1 MSSFQEMGLPPTVD
15 SLQEIAPSSDDLGSY
30 KNMGLPP
37 ILVSSIEKM
46 GITIPTAIQAQ
57 TIPIALTNKDI
68 LGSAQ
73 TGTGKTLAFAIP
85 LICHLLSFPESSA
98 LVLVPTRELAE
109 QVLTAIKK
117 LIISYPSIRMALLIG
132 GTPYFKQMQQ
142 LRARP
147 RIIVGTPGRIIDH
160 MQRNTVDFSSTGF
173 LALDEADR
181 MFDMG
186 FGIQIEEIIKNLPK
200 QRQTLMFSATMP
212 QNIERLAAKYL
223 NSPERISVGSTSQP
237 YEKIKQEMIKVS
249 EAEKL
254 NQLLDQLQKREGSII
269 IFVKTKYGADE
280 LAQTLIRQD
289 YDTVAIHGDLRQR
302 QRDFAIQDFRRG
314 RYRIMV
320 ATDIAAR
327 GLDIPHIEHVIN
339 YDLPQCAEDYIHRIG
354 RTGRAGKDG
363 SALCLVT
370 PQDRRKW
377 DAIQKL
383 LDPSYK
389 SPYTGGGGGF
399 GDSRR
404 RAPKRGASWF
414 SKGGGDRGDQRRSE
428 GNSSGGGEGRF
439 SRGSNGGGGEGRFS
453 RGSAGASNG
462 GGGEGRFSRNKN
474 AGGGGG
480 RGGKSNASGS
490 NGNPRR
496 SFGSSEGRRS
506 REDYN

>member
-1 MSSFQEMGLPPTVD
+1 MDSFQQMGLPP
-15 SLQEIAPSSDDLGSY
+15 A
-30 KNMGLPP
+30 
-37 ILVSSIEKM
+37 LVSSIEKM
-46 GITIPTAIQAQ
+46 EITIPTPIQAQ
-57 TIPIALTNKDI
+57 TIPLALLNKDI

-85 LICHLLSFPESSA
+85 LVCHLLNFPESSA

-132 GTPYFKQMQQ
+132 GVPYFKQMQQ
-142 LRARP
+142 LRSRA

-160 MQRNTVDFSSTGF
+160 MQRNTVDFSQTGF

-186 FGIQIEEIIKNLPK
+186 FGIQIEEIIKNLP
-200 QRQTLMFSATMP
+200 QTRQTLMFSATMP

-223 NSPERISVGSTSQP
+223 NSPERISVGSSTQP
-237 YEKIKQEMIKVS
+237 LEKIKQEMIKVS
-249 EAEKL
+249 ESDK
-254 NQLLDQLQKREGSII
+254 LDQLFDQIQKREGSII
-269 IFVKTKYGADE
+269 IFVKTKQGADQ
-280 LAQTLIRQD
+280 LAQQLTRQD
-289 YDTVAIHGDLRQR
+289 YHTVAIHGDLRQR

-314 RYRIMV
+314 KYRIMV

-354 RTGRAGKDG
+354 RTGRAGKEG
-363 SALCLVT
+363 SALCMVT

-389 SPYTGGGGGF
+389 SPYTGGGGSNDRNRF
-399 GDSRR
+399 PRR
-404 RAPKRGASWF
+404 GSGGGGGGGGSSNWF
-414 SKGGGDRGDQRRSE
+414 SKSGDQRRE
-428 GNSSGGGEGRF
+428 GGSSGGGRPFGRDNR
-439 SRGSNGGGGEGRFS
+439 SGGSSNNSNG
-453 RGSAGASNG
+453 
-462 GGGEGRFSRNKN
+462 
-474 AGGGGG
+474 
-480 RGGKSNASGS
+480 
-490 NGNPRR
+490 GNPRR
-496 SFGSSEGRRS
+496 SSNFSEGRRT

>member
-15 SLQEIAPSSDDLGSY
+15 SLQEIAPSSDLGSY

-57 TIPIALTNKDI
+57 TIPVALTNKDI

-117 LIISYPSIRMALLIG
+117 LIISYPAIRMALLIG

-186 FGIQIEEIIKNLPK
+186 FGIQIEEIIKNLPR

-212 QNIERLAAKYL
+212 PNIERLAAKYL

-254 NQLLDQLQKREGSII
+254 NQLLDQIQKREGSII
-269 IFVKTKYGADE
+269 IFVKTKYGADD
-280 LAQTLIRQD
+280 LAQILIRQD

-354 RTGRAGKDG
+354 RTGRAGKEG

-389 SPYTGGGGGF
+389 SPYTGGGF

-414 SKGGGDRGDQRRSE
+414 SKGGGDRDRGNDRGNQRRGE
-428 GNSSGGGEGRF
+428 GSSSGGEGRF
-439 SRGSNGGGGEGRFS
+439 SRGSSAGAAGNGGGNGGGEGGGRFS
-453 RGSAGASNG
+453 RG
-462 GGGEGRFSRNKN
+462 RN

-480 RGGKSNASGS
+480 RGGKSNASGGG

-496 SFGSSEGRRS
+496 SFGGSGEGRRT
-506 REDYN
+506 REYN

>member
-85 LICHLLSFPESSA
+85 LVCHLLSFPESSA

-117 LIISYPSIRMALLIG
+117 LIISYPAIRMALLIG

-186 FGIQIEEIIKNLPK
+186 FGIQIEEIIKNLPR

-212 QNIERLAAKYL
+212 QNI
-223 NSPERISVGSTSQP
+223 
-237 YEKIKQEMIKVS
+237 
-249 EAEKL
+249 
-254 NQLLDQLQKREGSII
+254 
-269 IFVKTKYGADE
+269 
-280 LAQTLIRQD
+280 
-289 YDTVAIHGDLRQR
+289 
-302 QRDFAIQDFRRG
+302 G
-314 RYRIMV
+314 R
-320 ATDIAAR
+320 
-327 GLDIPHIEHVIN
+327 
-339 YDLPQCAEDYIHRIG
+339 
-354 RTGRAGKDG
+354 
-363 SALCLVT
+363 
-370 PQDRRKW
+370 
-377 DAIQKL
+377 
-383 LDPSYK
+383 
-389 SPYTGGGGGF
+389 
-399 GDSRR
+399 
-404 RAPKRGASWF
+404 
-414 SKGGGDRGDQRRSE
+414 
-428 GNSSGGGEGRF
+428 
-439 SRGSNGGGGEGRFS
+439 
-453 RGSAGASNG
+453 
-462 GGGEGRFSRNKN
+462 
-474 AGGGGG
+474 
-480 RGGKSNASGS
+480 
-490 NGNPRR
+490 
-496 SFGSSEGRRS
+496 
-506 REDYN
+506 

>member
-15 SLQEIAPSSDDLGSY
+15 SLQEIAPSSDLGSY

-37 ILVSSIEKM
+37 ILVSAIEKM

-57 TIPIALTNKDI
+57 TIPVALTNKDI

-109 QVLTAIKK
+109 QVLTSIKK
-117 LIISYPSIRMALLIG
+117 LIISYPAIRMALLIG

-186 FGIQIEEIIKNLPK
+186 FGIQIEEIIKNLPR

-212 QNIERLAAKYL
+212 PNIERLAAKYL

-254 NQLLDQLQKREGSII
+254 NQLLDQIQKREGSII
-269 IFVKTKYGADE
+269 IFVKTKYGADD
-280 LAQTLIRQD
+280 LAQILIRQD

-354 RTGRAGKDG
+354 RTGRAGKEG
-363 SALCLVT
+363 SALCMVT

-389 SPYTGGGGGF
+389 SPYTGGGF
-399 GDSRR
+399 GDNRR
-404 RAPKRGASWF
+404 RSPKRGASWF
-414 SKGGGDRGDQRRSE
+414 SKGGDRDRGGDQRRGD
-428 GNSSGGGEGRF
+428 GNGGEGRY
-439 SRGSNGGGGEGRFS
+439 SRGNSGSGNGGNGGEG
-453 RGSAGASNG
+453 
-462 GGGEGRFSRNKN
+462 GRFSRNRN

-480 RGGKSNASGS
+480 RGGKSNASGG

-496 SFGSSEGRRS
+496 SFGSGEGRRT
-506 REDYN
+506 REYN

>member
-1 MSSFQEMGLPPTVD
+1 MDSFQQMGLPPT
-15 SLQEIAPSSDDLGSY
+15 
-30 KNMGLPP
+30 
-37 ILVSSIEKM
+37 LVASIEKM
-46 GITIPTAIQAQ
+46 EITIPTPIQAQ
-57 TIPIALTNKDI
+57 TIPLALTNKDI

-85 LICHLLSFPESSA
+85 LVCHLLSFPESSA

-117 LIISYPSIRMALLIG
+117 LIVTYPAIRMALLIG

-160 MQRNTVDFSSTGF
+160 MQRNTVDFSRTGF

-186 FGIQIEEIIKNLPK
+186 FGIQIEEIIKNLPRE
-200 QRQTLMFSATMP
+200 RQTLMFSATMP

-223 NSPERISVGSTSQP
+223 NSPERISVGSTTQP
-237 YEKIKQEMIKVS
+237 LEKIKQEMIKVS
-249 EAEKL
+249 EADK
-254 NQLLDQLQKREGSII
+254 LDQLFDQVQKREGSII
-269 IFVKTKYGADE
+269 IFVKTKYGADD
-280 LAQTLIRQD
+280 LTQQLIRQD
-289 YDTVAIHGDLRQR
+289 YDAVAIHGDLRQR

-314 RYRIMV
+314 KYRIMV

-339 YDLPQCAEDYIHRIG
+339 YDMPQCADDYIHRIG
-354 RTGRAGKDG
+354 RTGRAGKEG
-363 SALCLVT
+363 SALAMVT

-389 SPYTGGGGGF
+389 SPYTGGGGY
-399 GDSRR
+399 GDRN
-404 RAPKRGASWF
+404 RAPKRGGGGGSWF
-414 SKGGGDRGDQRRSE
+414 SKSGDQRRE
-428 GNSSGGGEGRF
+428 
-439 SRGSNGGGGEGRFS
+439 
-453 RGSAGASNG
+453 
-462 GGGEGRFSRNKN
+462 
-474 AGGGGG
+474 GGGGG
-480 RGGKSNASGS
+480 RSGGGGGRSGGGGGRS
-490 NGNPRR
+490 GGGGGFGGGRSGGGGGGNPRR
-496 SFGSSEGRRS
+496 SSNSNEGRRT